1 MLYKPRNKSHNKHP
15 NPILNPKPQHYRGV
29 FAMQSTIHTAGLEQV
44 KDNVLAGTSNWAAK
58 VAITGMLYIMAYYIV
73 LQCILL

>member
-1 MLYKPRNKSHNKHP
+1 
-15 NPILNPKPQHYRGV
+15 
-29 FAMQSTIHTAGLEQV
+29 MQSTIHTAGLEQV